1 LKLLKR
7 NCEVQQQKK
16 RGGVR
21 ATLGLYGIREQA
33 FRRPEHHFTPTL
45 FQHAAALPLTNQ
57 AARSKGSDVRSIRQ
71 IFIDDI
77 EDNST
82 HRFFANRTAERN

>member
-1 LKLLKR
+1 
-7 NCEVQQQKK
+7 
-16 RGGVR
+16 VR
-21 ATLGLYGIREQA
+21 AALRLYGIQEQA
-33 FRRPEHHFTPTL
+33 FRRPEYHFTPTL
-45 FQHAAALPLTNQ
+45 FQHAATLPLTNQ

-82 HRFFANRTAERN
+82 RRFFANRTAERN